1 MTLSPDDIARS
12 IATMGRSDQ
21 YDVAV
26 LGERDRMEPVAY
38 AQAGATW
45 WLENLHDKR
54 GAFDEVLALVRSGPP
69 R

>member
-1 MTLSPDDIARS
+1 
-12 IATMGRSDQ
+12 
-21 YDVAV
+21 
-26 LGERDRMEPVAY
+26 MEPAAY